1 MTDQLSPPGLYQQLL
16 TESLEQQLSLLASD
30 LYDKDG
36 LDPQEAPRLLAR
48 HLAGLARIALEH
60 LTGGATPEHQLAL
73 VNQLVGLLQSQA
85 PRAISTG
92 DLLHPSARLLSEIR
106 STALLPG
113 QAETIRPL
121 IPLADSTL
129 LVNASGEPSV
139 GQALIHEVPSA
150 QRIDLLCAF
159 IKWSGLRL
167 LQPALSAFL
176 QAQPRRQL
184 RVLTTVYLGA
194 TDRRALDW
202 LVAHGAEV
210 RVSYDTRR
218 TRLHAKAWLFHRP
231 GLSGSPP
238 ASTAYIG
245 SSNLSTA
252 ALHDGLEW
260 NVRLS
265 AHDNE
270 GILSKFQAAFES
282 YWEEGEFE
290 PYRAS
295 ELEQRR
301 FDRAVREESAGES
314 AADASPLSFFDIRP
328 YAYQQEILDK
338 LSAERSLHGRW
349 RNLVVAATGTGK
361 TVIAALDYARQAG
374 PGHPS
379 LLFVAHRREIL
390 QQSLA
395 TFRQVLRDGSFGE
408 LLVDGQRPSQ
418 WRHVFASVQS
428 LAGLDPADLAPDTF
442 AVVIVDEFHHAAAS
456 SYERWL
462 RHLAPVLLLGL
473 TATPE
478 RTGGEDILHWFD
490 GRIAAELRLWSALEQ
505 GLLCPFHYFG
515 LHDGTDLSQIEWRR
529 NGYASEA
536 LSNLYTAD
544 DARLRLILREL
555 ADKVTN
561 LDSMRALGFCVSV
574 EHAHWMARKF
584 VAAGLRA
591 AALDASSPREQRAK
605 QIRRLRS
612 GELQILFAVD
622 LFNEGLDIPEIDTV
636 LFLRPTESAIV
647 FLQQLGRGLRLHPSK
662 SCLTVLDFIGQAHR
676 SFRFDL
682 RYRALL
688 GGTRDQLQQQIK
700 EGFPFLPAGCSL
712 QLDQVSSDLVLE
724 NLRES
729 LPSRRPQLLAEARRL
744 GRCSL
749 AALLEGLGMEVGEF
763 YKVAGSWALLQRE
776 LGWVAGAAS
785 GEPSDDEKRLGRG
798 VGRLLHLD
806 DTDRLSFLL
815 EGLTHEQTPQVQLLS
830 ETDRRRWR
838 MLLLQLW
845 GTTPDRL
852 GLQDALDRL
861 WACAAFLDELREL
874 FALLLERTDHL
885 APPLVWDQPVPLALH
900 ARYSR
905 AEIYAA
911 FGLITDTQQTT
922 GQSGV
927 LFDRATQCDVFF
939 ITLKKSERLFSPTT
953 RYNDYAISPWE
964 FHWESQSITREASS
978 TGQRYIHHRERGSR
992 VMLFVREENKRGGVT
1007 LPFLCLGFADYVSH
1021 EGERPMAIRWRLQ
1034 RPIPAAFVPELAL
1047 AV

>member
-1 MTDQLSPPGLYQQLL
+1 MPDQAPPPGLYQQLL
-16 TESLEQQLSLLASD
+16 TEGLEQHLSLLASD
-30 LYDKDG
+30 LYNKDG

-60 LTGGATPEHQLAL
+60 LSGGATPEHQLAL

-85 PRAISTG
+85 PRAISPG
-92 DLLHPSARLLSEIR
+92 DLLHPSARLLTEIR
-106 STALLPG
+106 STPLLPG

-139 GQALIHEVPSA
+139 GQALIHEIPSA

-167 LQPALSAFL
+167 LQPALFAFL
-176 QAQPRRQL
+176 QAQPRRSL

-231 GLSGSPP
+231 GLSGATP

-270 GILSKFQAAFES
+270 GILAKFQAAFES

-290 PYRAS
+290 PYLAS

-301 FDRAVREESAGES
+301 FDRA
-314 AADASPLSFFDIRP
+314 AANETTGDPAPLGFFDIRP
-328 YAYQQEILDK
+328 YAYQQEILEK
-338 LSAERSLHGRW
+338 LSAERSLHNRW

-361 TVIAALDYARQAG
+361 TVIAALDYARQGG

-442 AVVIVDEFHHAAAS
+442 DVVIVDEFHHAASA

-505 GLLCPFHYFG
+505 GLLTPFHYFG
-515 LHDGTDLSQIEWRR
+515 LHDGTDLSRIEWRR

-555 ADKVTN
+555 ADKITN

-591 AALDASSPREQRAK
+591 ASLDASSPREQRAE

-647 FLQQLGRGLRLHPSK
+647 FLQQLGRGLRLCRGK

-682 RYRALL
+682 RYRALI
-688 GGTRDQLQQQIK
+688 GGTRDQLEQQIK
-700 EGFPFLPAGCSL
+700 DGFPFLPAGCSL
-712 QLDQVSSDLVLE
+712 QLDRVSSERVLA

-729 LPSRRPQLLAEARRL
+729 LPTRRPQLLAEARRL

-749 AALLEGLGMEVGEF
+749 AALLEGLGMELGEF

-776 LGWVAGAAS
+776 LGWVAS
-785 GEPSDDEKRLGRG
+785 VEPSEDERRLGRG
-798 VGRLLHLD
+798 IAGGLLHLD
-806 DTDRLSFLL
+806 DPERLHWL
-815 EGLTHEQTPQVQLLS
+815 PDQLQRPIAPDPAGFDPATERS
-830 ETDRRRWR
+830 WR
-838 MLLLQLW
+838 MLMVQLW
-845 GTTPDRL
+845 GSGRQHL
-852 GLQDALDRL
+852 HLAEALVRL
-861 WACAAFLDELREL
+861 WAAADLRAELVEL
-874 FALLLERTDHL
+874 FALLHERTDHL
-885 APPLVWDQPVPLALH
+885 VAPLNWDRADPPPIPLKLH
-900 ARYSR
+900 GRYSR
-905 AEIYAA
+905 AEVFAA
-911 FGLITDTQQTT
+911 FGSLTRPAPSPAARGCSSMKPPSATSSSSPSRNPSACSPPPPATT
-922 GQSGV
+922 
-927 LFDRATQCDVFF
+927 T
-939 ITLKKSERLFSPTT
+939 TPSP
-953 RYNDYAISPWE
+953 RG
-964 FHWESQSITREASS
+964 SS
-978 TGQRYIHHRERGSR
+978 TGRARASPGKRPTPGSDTST
-992 VMLFVREENKRGGVT
+992 T
-1007 LPFLCLGFADYVSH
+1007 LS
-1021 EGERPMAIRWRLQ
+1021 
-1034 RPIPAAFVPELAL
+1034 AAAG
-1047 AV
+1047 

>member
-1 MTDQLSPPGLYQQLL
+1 MQQ
-16 TESLEQQLSLLASD
+16 
-30 LYDKDG
+30 
-36 LDPQEAPRLLAR
+36 
-48 HLAGLARIALEH
+48 H
-60 LTGGATPEHQLAL
+60 
-73 VNQLVGLLQSQA
+73 
-85 PRAISTG
+85 
-92 DLLHPSARLLSEIR
+92 
-106 STALLPG
+106 
-113 QAETIRPL
+113 
-121 IPLADSTL
+121 
-129 LVNASGEPSV
+129 
-139 GQALIHEVPSA
+139 
-150 QRIDLLCAF
+150 F
-159 IKWSGLRL
+159 
-167 LQPALSAFL
+167 
-176 QAQPRRQL
+176 
-184 RVLTTVYLGA
+184 
-194 TDRRALDW
+194 
-202 LVAHGAEV
+202 
-210 RVSYDTRR
+210 
-218 TRLHAKAWLFHRP
+218 
-231 GLSGSPP
+231 
-238 ASTAYIG
+238 
-245 SSNLSTA
+245 
-252 ALHDGLEW
+252 
-260 NVRLS
+260 
-265 AHDNE
+265 
-270 GILSKFQAAFES
+270 
-282 YWEEGEFE
+282 
-290 PYRAS
+290 
-295 ELEQRR
+295 
-301 FDRAVREESAGES
+301 
-314 AADASPLSFFDIRP
+314 RP

-338 LSAERSLHGRW
+338 LTAERSLHGRW

-361 TVIAALDYARQAG
+361 TVIAALDYARQGG

-395 TFRQVLRDGSFGE
+395 TLRQVLRDCSFGE

-442 AVVIVDEFHHAAAS
+442 DVVIVDEFHHAASA

-529 NGYASEA
+529 NGYATEA
-536 LSNLYTAD
+536 LTNLYTAD

-555 ADKVTN
+555 GDKVTN

-591 AALDASSPREQRAK
+591 AALDASSPREQRAE

-647 FLQQLGRGLRLHPSK
+647 FLQQLGRGLRLCRGK

-676 SFRFDL
+676 NFRFDL

-688 GGTRDQLQQQIK
+688 GGTRDQLEQQIND
-700 EGFPFLPAGCSL
+700 GFPFLPAGCSL
-712 QLDQVSSDLVLE
+712 QLDRVSSERVLA

-729 LPSRRPQLLAEARRL
+729 LPSRRPELLKEARRL

-749 AALLEGLGMEVGEF
+749 AALLEGLGMELGEF

-776 LGWVAGAAS
+776 LGWVAAGAAT
-785 GEPSDDEKRLGRG
+785 GDEERLGRG
-798 VGRLLHLD
+798 IAGGLLHLD
-806 DTDRLSFLL
+806 DPERLRWLMD
-815 EGLTHEQTPQVQLLS
+815 QLQRPVAPDPAALDP
-830 ETDRRRWR
+830 EAERRWR
-838 MLLLQLW
+838 MLMAQLW
-845 GTTPDRL
+845 GSGRQHLPL
-852 GLQDALDRL
+852 AEALVRL
-861 WACAAFLDELREL
+861 WAAPAIRAELVEL

-885 APPLVWDQPVPLALH
+885 VAPLAWPFLADGEPTPSVPLGLH
-900 ARYSR
+900 GRYSR
-905 AEIYAA
+905 AEVFAA
-911 FGLITDTQQTT
+911 FGLLNEARPFP
-922 GQSGV
+922 GREGV
-927 LFDRATQCDVFF
+927 FFDEATCCDVFF

-964 FHWESQSITREASS
+964 LHWESQSNTRETSS
-978 TGQRYIHHRERGSR
+978 TGQRYIHHVERGSR
-992 VMLFVREENKRGGVT
+992 VMVFVREENKRGGAT
-1007 LPFLCLGFADYVSH
+1007 LPFLFLGFADYVSH
-1021 EGERPMAIRWRLQ
+1021 QGERPMAIRWRLQ
-1034 RPIPAAFVPELAL
+1034 RAIPAAFVPELAL

>member
-1 MTDQLSPPGLYQQLL
+1 MPNQAAPPGLYQQLL
-16 TESLEQQLSLLASD
+16 TEDLEQQLSLLARD
-30 LYDKDG
+30 LYDKDD

-48 HLAGLARIALEH
+48 HLGALARIALEH
-60 LTGGATPEHQLAL
+60 LSGGSTPEHQLAL

-139 GQALIHEVPSA
+139 GQALIHEIPSA

-159 IKWSGLRL
+159 IKYSGLRL

-176 QAQPRRQL
+176 QAQPSRPL

-265 AHDNE
+265 AADNE
-270 GILSKFQAAFES
+270 GILAKFQAAFES

-301 FDRAVREESAGES
+301 FDRAVREESAGDA
-314 AADASPLSFFDIRP
+314 AADATPLSFFDIRP

-349 RNLVVAATGTGK
+349 CNLVVAATGTGK

-442 AVVIVDEFHHAAAS
+442 DVVIVDEFHHAASA

-515 LHDGTDLSQIEWRR
+515 LHDGTDLSRIEWRR

-544 DARLRLILREL
+544 DARLR
-555 ADKVTN
+555 
-561 LDSMRALGFCVSV
+561 
-574 EHAHWMARKF
+574 
-584 VAAGLRA
+584 AAS
-591 AALDASSPREQRAK
+591 LDASSPREQRAE

-647 FLQQLGRGLRLHPSK
+647 FLQQLGRGLRLCRGK

-688 GGTRDQLQQQIK
+688 GGTRDQLEQQIK
-700 EGFPFLPAGCSL
+700 DGFPFLPAGCSL
-712 QLDQVSSDLVLE
+712 QLDRVSSERVLA

-729 LPSRRPQLLAEARRL
+729 LPTRRPQLLAEARRL

-749 AALLEGLGMEVGEF
+749 AGLLEGLGMEVGEF
-763 YKVAGSWALLQRE
+763 YGVAKSWALLQRE
-776 LGWVAGAAS
+776 LGWVAGAAL

-798 VGRLLHLD
+798 IAGGLLHLD
-806 DTDRLSFLL
+806 DPERLRWL
-815 EGLTHEQTPQVQLLS
+815 EDQLRRPIAPDPAGFDPAT
-830 ETDRRRWR
+830 ERRWR
-838 MLLLQLW
+838 MLMAQLW
-845 GTTPDRL
+845 GSGRQHLPLAEAL
-852 GLQDALDRL
+852 GRL
-861 WACAAFLDELREL
+861 WAAADLRAELVEL

-885 APPLVWDQPVPLALH
+885 VSPLDWDRADPPPVPLRLH
-900 ARYSR
+900 SRYSR
-905 AEIYAA
+905 AEVFAA
-911 FGLITDTQQTT
+911 FGLLNEARPFP
-922 GQSGV
+922 GREGV
-927 LFDRATQCDVFF
+927 FFDEATQCDVFF

-964 FHWESQSITREASS
+964 FHWESQSLTREASA
-978 TGQRYIHHRERGSR
+978 TGQRYIHHVERGSR
-992 VMLFVREENKRGGVT
+992 VLLLVREENRRGGVT
-1007 LPFLCLGFADYVSH
+1007 MPFLCLGFADYVSH
-1021 EGERPMAIRWRLQ
+1021 EGDRPMAIRWRLH
-1034 RPIPAAFVPELAL
+1034 RAIPAAFVPELAL